1 MCMCIC
7 KQIMRMIK
15 REVKEE
21 EEEEEEEEEVIDSH
35 VLYLVKQ
42 CHFSIV
48 AMLACFS

>member
-1 MCMCIC
+1 MCIC

-21 EEEEEEEEEVIDSH
+21 EKEKEEEEVVIDSH
-35 VLYLVKQ
+35 VLYLIKQ

>member
-21 EEEEEEEEEVIDSH
+21 EEVIDSH
-35 VLYLVKQ
+35 VLYLIKQ
-42 CHFSIV
+42 CHFSVV